1 MKSFVRLLLSSAI
14 AVSVVSMGAVAGEE
28 PKSTAQHA
36 EPLDRAVEE
45 FKVLTREWGMRPESP
60 PVARIQRGPRMLWHG
75 RVYENLR
82 NDILDAI
89 PHEVKQNGQDQSPLR
104 RNQFGFSVSGPVLIP
119 HLMTNAK
126 TTFFTLSYEGV
137 RERISRASLH
147 TVPTVLE
154 RRGDFSETVDQAGNL
169 LPIYDPAATTLNP
182 AYDSSLPVSVNNL
195 QYLRLPFQ
203 GNRIPAER
211 LTPDVLAALTLYPLP
226 NTDIG
231 PFSQNNYFV
240 NSPQTNT
247 ANGFIA
253 KLDRI
258 IGDRHRVTVGSTI
271 SSGFLGPA
279 KYFPNIAN
287 PTSPDEHFSTWR
299 ADLSYVLTASANIVN
314 TAHIRVG
321 SDGVETG
328 EGSQPPFPRY
338 QLGDYLSMGTPY
350 PESRNARNTLEMSDA
365 LSIRKGKHSLRLT
378 FGADNHQVNSFLPK
392 YPSGYFKF
400 SADLTGLPGI
410 INTGRPFASF
420 LLGLSSYGERTI
432 ITSPSY
438 FRNSSQS
445 VSVGDKYEFFK
456 DLTIDVGLVF
466 SRRTPREE
474 KYDRQSTVDPSA
486 IDSTDG
492 LRGTLIF
499 AGRNGIS
506 HGMRA
511 ANIDFSPSV
520 GIAWNPLGDS
530 KTVVRASFNRRRAPI
545 PIYNGQWGTQGFNA
559 HQTFISPNQQLTPA
573 LDISGGIPLYPTP
586 LPNLDPS
593 AADNT
598 VADLV
603 DLSGREPLYHTAS
616 LSVEREIRFSMVVSL
631 GANYSRGSDILV
643 GDGAANPNA
652 IDPKFLSYRD
662 ALYDEDFRVTLQPFP
677 QYKGFGLY
685 SLYPAGRY
693 QRNSAFVRLEKRVS
707 FGLSFMAYYEFSR
720 QFDDYS
726 GPYGNQDFLNLRNNW
741 SLTYYNPPQYVQLSY
756 MYELPFGPDK
766 SLLQFADW
774 RGRLVKGWS
783 ISGTAYWNDGVPLAI
798 RPEFNN
804 TGGVLSTLYVDNVPG
819 VDPRVADPGPD
830 LWFNPSA
837 FAQPPDFTMGNGPR
851 TLSNLLGPGYNSTD
865 LSVNKRFP
873 VRGERA
879 FEFSASAFNCLNHAN
894 WNYPDT
900 TIGPAS
906 APNIN
911 AGRIIG
917 SRGGRVIQLGLR
929 FSF

>member
-1 MKSFVRLLLSSAI
+1 MKSLVHLLLSSAI
-14 AVSVVSMGAVAGEE
+14 AVSAMSMGAVAGEE

-45 FKVLTREWGMRPESP
+45 FKALTREWGMRPDSP
-60 PVARIQRGPRMLWHG
+60 PVARVQRGSRMLWHG
-75 RVYENLR
+75 RIYENFR

-89 PHEVKQNGQDQSPLR
+89 PHEVKQNGEDQSPLR
-104 RNQFGFSVSGPVLIP
+104 RNQFGFSISGPLLIP
-119 HLMTNAK
+119 HLITNAK
-126 TTFFTLSYEGV
+126 NTFFTLSYEGV

-147 TVPTVLE
+147 TVPTVPE
-154 RRGDFSETVDQAGNL
+154 RHGDFSETVDQAGNL
-169 LPIYDPAATTLNP
+169 LPIYDPAATTPNP
-182 AYDSSLPVSVNNL
+182 AYNPSLPVSTSNL
-195 QYLRLPFQ
+195 QYLRLPFE
-203 GNRIPAER
+203 GNRIPEER
-211 LTPDVLAALTLYPLP
+211 LAPEVMAALALYPLP
-226 NTDIG
+226 NTNIG
-231 PFSQNNYFV
+231 PFFQNNYFV
-240 NSPQTNT
+240 NSPQVNT
-247 ANGFIA
+247 ANGSIG
-253 KLDRI
+253 KLDRAY
-258 IGDRHRVTVGSTI
+258 GDRHRVSLGGTI
-271 SSGFLGPA
+271 SDGFLGPA

-287 PTSPDEHFSTWR
+287 PTSPDQHFSTWR
-299 ADLSYVLTASANIVN
+299 TDLGYVFTSSAKSVNSASLSVS
-314 TAHIRVG
+314 
-321 SDGVETG
+321 SDKVRAG
-328 EGSQPPFPRY
+328 EGSEAPFPRY
-338 QLGDYLSMGTPY
+338 QLGDYVSMGTPY
-350 PESRNARNTLEMSDA
+350 PESRNARNSLELSDA
-365 LSIRKGKHSLRLT
+365 FSIRKGKHSFRLT
-378 FGADNHQVNSFLPK
+378 LGADHHQVNSFLPK
-392 YPSGYFKF
+392 FPSGYFTF

-410 INTGRPFASF
+410 INTGHPFASF

-445 VSVGDKYEFFK
+445 VSVGDKYEFSK

-466 SRRTPREE
+466 SRRTPRKE
-474 KYDRQSTVDPSA
+474 KYDRLSTVDPSA

-492 LRGTLIF
+492 RHGTLIF

-506 HGMRA
+506 DGMRP

-530 KTVVRASFNRRRAPI
+530 KTVVRASFSRRRGPI
-545 PIYNGQWGTQGFNA
+545 PTYNGQWGTQGFNA

-573 LDISGGIPLYPTP
+573 LDLSAGIPPFTTP
-586 LPNLDPS
+586 LPNIDPS

-603 DLSGREPLYHTAS
+603 DLSGREPLYQTAS
-616 LSVEREIRFSMVVSL
+616 FSVEREIRFSMVVSL
-631 GANYSRGSDILV
+631 GTNYSGGSDVLV

-652 IDPKFLSYRD
+652 IDPRFLSYRD

-685 SLYPAGRY
+685 YLYPAGRY
-693 QRNSAFVRLEKRVS
+693 RRNSAFMRVEKRVS

-726 GPYGNQDFLNLRNNW
+726 GPYGNQDFFNPRNNW
-741 SLTYYNPPQYVQLSY
+741 SLTSYNPPQYVQLSY

-774 RGRLVKGWS
+774 RGPLVKGWS

-804 TGGVLSTLYVDNVPG
+804 TGGVLSTLYVDTVPG
-819 VDPRVADPGPD
+819 VDPHVTDPGPD

-837 FAQPPDFTMGNGPR
+837 FAQPRDFTMGNGPR

-865 LSVNKRFP
+865 LSVNKRLP
-873 VRGERA
+873 VGSERA
-879 FEFSASAFNCLNHAN
+879 FEFSASAFNFLNHAN

-900 TIGPAS
+900 SIGPTS

>member
-1 MKSFVRLLLSSAI
+1 MKSFVHLLFSSAI
-14 AVSVVSMGAVAGEE
+14 AVSVLNLGVVAGEDA
-28 PKSTAQHA
+28 KATAQDA
-36 EPLDRAVEE
+36 EPLGRAVEE

-60 PVARIQRGPRMLWHG
+60 PVARTQRGPRMLWHG
-75 RVYENLR
+75 RIYENIR

-104 RNQFGFSVSGPVLIP
+104 RNQFGFSVSGPLLIP
-119 HLMTNAK
+119 RLITDAK
-126 TTFFTLSYEGV
+126 NTFFTLSYEGV

-154 RRGDFSETVDQAGNL
+154 RAGDFSETVDQAGNL
-169 LPIYDPAATTLNP
+169 LPIYDPAATTPNP

-253 KLDRI
+253 KLDRAF
-258 IGDRHRVTVGSTI
+258 GDRHRVTVGSTI
-271 SSGFLGPA
+271 SNGFLGPA

-287 PTSPDEHFSTWR
+287 PTSPDQHFSTWS
-299 ADLSYVLTASANIVN
+299 ADLGYVFTSSSKSVNSARLSVS
-314 TAHIRVG
+314 
-321 SDGVETG
+321 SDKVRAG
-328 EGSQPPFPRY
+328 EGSEAPFPRY
-338 QLGDYLSMGTPY
+338 QLGDYISMGTPF
-350 PESRNARNTLEMSDA
+350 PQSRNARNTMEMSDA
-365 LSIRKGKHSLRLT
+365 LSIRKGKHSFRWTL
-378 FGADNHQVNSFLPK
+378 GAEYRQVNSFLPK
-392 YPSGYFKF
+392 FPSGYFTF
-400 SADLTGLPGI
+400 SSDLTGLPGI
-410 INTGRPFASF
+410 INTGHPFASF

-432 ITSPSY
+432 ITAPSY

-445 VSVGDKYEFFK
+445 VSVGDKYEFSK
-456 DLTIDVGLVF
+456 DLTMDVGLVF
-466 SRRTPREE
+466 LRRTPREE
-474 KYDRQSTVDPSA
+474 KYDRQSTVDPAA
-486 IDSTDG
+486 IDPADG
-492 LRGTLIF
+492 RRGALIF
-499 AGRNGIS
+499 AGRDGIS
-506 HGMRA
+506 RGMRD

-520 GIAWNPLGDS
+520 GVAWNPLGDS
-530 KTVVRASFNRRRAPI
+530 KTVVRASFSRGRATI
-545 PIYNGQWGTQGFNA
+545 PIYDGQWGTQGFNA
-559 HQTFISPNQQLTPA
+559 RQTFISPNQQLSPA
-573 LDISGGIPLYPTP
+573 LDISGGIPPFTTP
-586 LPNLDPS
+586 LPDLDPS
-593 AADNT
+593 AAEDT

-603 DLSGREPLYHTAS
+603 DRSGREPLYQSAS
-616 LSVEREIRFSMVVSL
+616 LSVERQIPFSILFSL
-631 GANYSRGSDILV
+631 GTNYSGGSDVLV
-643 GDGAANPNA
+643 GNNAANPNA
-652 IDPKFLSYRD
+652 IDPRHLSYRD

-677 QYKGFGLY
+677 QYKGFSLY

-693 QRNSAFVRLEKRVS
+693 QRNSAFLRLEKRAS

-720 QFDDYS
+720 QFDDFS
-726 GPYGNQDFLNLRNNW
+726 GPHGNQDFLHLRNNW
-741 SLTYYNPPQYVQLSY
+741 SLTSYNTPQYVQLSY
-756 MYELPFGPDK
+756 MYELPLGPDK

-774 RGRLVKGWS
+774 RGPLVKGWS
-783 ISGTAYWNDGVPLAI
+783 ISGTAYWNDGVPLAM

-873 VRGERA
+873 VGGERA
-879 FEFSASAFNCLNHAN
+879 LEFSASAFNFLNHAN

-900 TIGPAS
+900 TVGPAS